1 MSDRAG
7 MISDVPR
14 RSGYDQ
20 AALKKL
26 LERQEQVISRG
37 QALAC
42 GMTPAV
48 LRRHTDPGGPWQ
60 RLLPGVYLTVTGT
73 PTSDQREI
81 AALQYAGDRSVITGL
96 TALRRVGIRVPDR
109 DQVTILVPAGRHVRS
124 ISCVTIRQTIRMPEL
139 VMYRGAV
146 QFTMPDR
153 AAADAGRELTS
164 LNEIRA
170 VVAGAVQ
177 QRWCSLEGLEAE
189 LRHGPRRGSAPLR
202 RVLAEVA
209 DGVRSVP
216 EADLRRLLKTAGI
229 QMPLFNAKVYAGKDF
244 IAKPDAWW
252 PAAGVAVEVDSKEWH
267 LSPEDWQQ
275 TMSRH
280 ARMSA
285 HGIIV
290 LHFTP
295 LQIRSE
301 SARVVTQIQSA
312 LAAGRARPALPLR
325 AVAAT

>member
-26 LERQEQVISRG
+26 LERQEQVISRS

-81 AALQYAGDRSVITGL
+81 AALRYAGDRSVITGL
-96 TALRRVGIRVPDR
+96 TALRRIGIRVPDR

-124 ISCVTIRQTIRMPEL
+124 ISYVTVWQTIRMPEL

-153 AAADAGRELTS
+153 AAADAGRELSS

-177 QRWCSLEGLEAE
+177 QR
-189 LRHGPRRGSAPLR
+189 
-202 RVLAEVA
+202 
-209 DGVRSVP
+209 
-216 EADLRRLLKTAGI
+216 
-229 QMPLFNAKVYAGKDF
+229 
-244 IAKPDAWW
+244 
-252 PAAGVAVEVDSKEWH
+252 
-267 LSPEDWQQ
+267 
-275 TMSRH
+275 
-280 ARMSA
+280 
-285 HGIIV
+285 
-290 LHFTP
+290 
-295 LQIRSE
+295 
-301 SARVVTQIQSA
+301 
-312 LAAGRARPALPLR
+312 
-325 AVAAT
+325 